1 MVTAYCRERIQLR
14 TSTEGRARRVCEA
27 SVVLRCITLPTSTC
41 DNTMKH
47 RQPRNLTQAL
57 VSRVFPGAALCSHN
71 WLICCRL
78 VGTLWSPL
86 PFPES
91 GAGST
96 FLGGPTMG
104 QLVAETSVWSEGP
117 TMNNKDPPVTWL
129 QDYLPGARTKARPL
143 FGLGRILYHT
153 EITFRTQMCHLYLL
167 SACFLCFLYSV
178 SFHLS
183 WISWTIFSISFWI
196 IYTFGCIALYR
207 FLSGC
212 SRIDYNTHM

>member
-1 MVTAYCRERIQLR
+1 MFADFPVVFLQFISSLIPLWSEGILR
-14 TSTEGRARRVCEA
+14 MI
-27 SVVLRCITLPTSTC
+27 SVSKNLLRFVLRS
-41 DNTMKH
+41 
-47 RQPRNLTQAL
+47 RNLTQAL

-91 GAGST
+91 GADST

-117 TMNNKDPPVTWL
+117 TMNNRDPPVTWL

-153 EITFRTQMCHLYLL
+153 EITVRTQMCHLYLL
-167 SACFLCFLYSV
+167 SACFLCFL
-178 SFHLS
+178 
-183 WISWTIFSISFWI
+183 
-196 IYTFGCIALYR
+196 
-207 FLSGC
+207 
-212 SRIDYNTHM
+212 